1 MSVRSVLCSW
11 VHPASLNV
19 CVLFLKKNLWRF
31 TETRCSVSVS
41 IAQAGGTSPESAIKP
56 DRYTSPRPLTQCSSP
71 LRASLLLTRALK
83 ASKSAEERKWNVL
96 SRLLISHTRW
106 RTNKSRN
113 HTWKCTRCLCSCW
126 ISFAI
131 NEIVCIHD
139 QLSSRGAERNVAP
152 VFNPTCVRLPPPPRC
167 KQPVD
172 YVCRCSPRVGHRHVR
187 PPASS
192 EPRWWRRVPLMMVVL
207 RALRRP
213 AVSEYE
219 SPPVQKQHTHRW
231 QLSVRHRAAH
241 LHNVLTSCP
250 RGFFFV
256 YLIHVCRREKA

>member
-41 IAQAGGTSPESAIKP
+41 VAQAGGTSPESAIKT

-152 VFNPTCVRLPPPPRC
+152 VFNPTCVRLPPPP
-167 KQPVD
+167 PV
-172 YVCRCSPRVGHRHVR
+172 
-187 PPASS
+187 
-192 EPRWWRRVPLMMVVL
+192 
-207 RALRRP
+207 
-213 AVSEYE
+213 
-219 SPPVQKQHTHRW
+219 
-231 QLSVRHRAAH
+231 
-241 LHNVLTSCP
+241 
-250 RGFFFV
+250 
-256 YLIHVCRREKA
+256 